1 MPTSTKCTRVQRT
14 ASQLVASG
22 EVTSRQVYAATLTL
36 ARLQD
41 RGIGFALTI
50 EDMCEV
56 LGYVRPGRRP
66 AAASIRL
73 TPKAPRRATTA
84 RR

>member
-1 MPTSTKCTRVQRT
+1 MVASAKRAPDRRT

-22 EVTSRQVYAATLTL
+22 EVTRRQVYAATLAL
-36 ARLQD
+36 ARLHD
-41 RGIGFALTI
+41 RGVAFSLSL

-66 AAASIRL
+66 ARMRASRGC
-73 TPKAPRRATTA
+73 RE
-84 RR
+84 